1 MIRIDDPRVHLEVKM
16 IDDRSFWEVD
26 HHNQVLGVCCMNNK
40 PILLVEYQRAL
51 RKSVLQARSVWID
64 IGVKFG

>member
-1 MIRIDDPRVHLEVKM
+1 MIPVDDPRVHLKVKM
-16 IDDRSFWEVD
+16 IDVRGFWEVH

-51 RKSVLQARSVWID
+51 RKSVLQARSICR
-64 IGVKFG
+64 